1 MKTQIFEL
9 EISDLSQ
16 IGPIVHNDMGE
27 ENWYFTAE
35 RQYRRYPLGAIFF
48 IKL

>member
-1 MKTQIFEL
+1 MTTEIFEL
-9 EISDLSQ
+9 EISDLST

-27 ENWYFTAE
+27 ENWYFTAK
-35 RQYRRYPLGAIFF
+35 RQYKHYPIGAMFF